1 MLFVAGIWRE
11 KKSKEVLL
19 SSMQVEQG
27 MKRGEPTYLA
37 ALLELKLEKVVEI
50 SDMVA
55 SILSEF
61 KGVIPAEL
69 LKRLPP

>member
-1 MLFVAGIWRE
+1 
-11 KKSKEVLL
+11 
-19 SSMQVEQG
+19 MQVEQG